1 MHITGILS
9 HILLTIYLC
18 KKEHITGI
26 LSNFLYVPIVSSEN
40 DYENNYE
47 NNYADFLGS
56 SLQTNS
62 N

>member
-40 DYENNYE
+40 NYE